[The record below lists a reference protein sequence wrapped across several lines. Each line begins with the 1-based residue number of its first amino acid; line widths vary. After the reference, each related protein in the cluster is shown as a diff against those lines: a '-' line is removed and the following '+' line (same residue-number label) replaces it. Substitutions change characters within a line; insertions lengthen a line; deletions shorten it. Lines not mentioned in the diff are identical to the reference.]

1 MHFCIYLPLSGF
13 HVNAV
18 WFIVC
23 RHCEQVCVC
32 GLHMHV
38 RCARKHA
45 GSVLKIHI
53 VLHPSFSAV
62 GRQPADRAT
71 GPHLAFK
78 LRRLLW
84 AWPLGQAGR
93 LTGLGLHPLCTHTH
107 RQDCGVQLGG
117 QDAILLL
124 TCQLDCRHAWG
135 ANWHECHNRADRR
148 SAAGT
153 NLPNKP
159 RCPVSQCGGHLTLT
173 PWTRRWALPLP
184 WRFPGRRWPPQ
195 ALSLSWDDMVTRRHS
210 QHTTISLLVITFH
223 QPTRK

>member
-1 MHFCIYLPLSGF
+1 MQFDLLC
-13 HVNAV
+13 A
-18 WFIVC
+18 
-23 RHCEQVCVC
+23 
-32 GLHMHV
+32 GLHVWLHMRV
-38 RCARKHA
+38 RCAREHA
-45 GSVLKIHI
+45 GCVLKIHI

-71 GPHLAFK
+71 GPHLAFM

-93 LTGLGLHPLCTHTH
+93 LTGPGLHPLCTHTH

-159 RCPVSQCGGHLTLT
+159 RCPVSQRGGHLTLT
-173 PWTRRWALPLP
+173 PRTRRWAL
-184 WRFPGRRWPPQ
+184 
-195 ALSLSWDDMVTRRHS
+195 ALSWQTLATSGPVTELRWHG
-210 QHTTISLLVITFH
+210 HTQAQPAHHH
-223 QPTRK
+223 QPLSHYFPSADQKIDW